1 RCARCSRACAARCAP
16 HRSGY
21 GSRSLGSAC
30 RGGSQA
36 RPGGRTR
43 WGRHPSRRCPAP
55 GSHGC
60 LVRRRPSR
68 PTCPRTGAGRH
79 SCCWRRGTRYG
90 SGRLSRAACS
100 PPGAKPGTRDPS
112 SRGQVLRRRWS
123 LLVAFPLPS
132 RLVRVAA
139 LGRARLVSD
148 ADRRELGPAN
158 DTAQRRWPPG
168 VAKLVAARLRARR
181 LNALVWQE
189 RLTALLAG
197 TPRLRIPDP
206 LPKKL
211 LLPVAVARVLLS
223 PLLLRAKVRRSSL
236 RCLGPRLALFEL
248 RLVGAFL

>member
-1 RCARCSRACAARCAP
+1 FPTR
-16 HRSGY
+16 RS
-21 GSRSLGSAC
+21 SDLC

-68 PTCPRTGAGRH
+68 PTWPRTGAGRH
-79 SCCWRRGTRYG
+79 SCCWLRGTRCG

-100 PPGAKPGTRDPS
+100 PPGARPGTRGPS
-112 SRGQVLRRRWS
+112 SRGQVLLRRRS
-123 LLVAFPLPS
+123 LPVAFPLPS

-148 ADRRELGPAN
+148 ADRCELGPAD
-158 DTAQRRWPPG
+158 DTVQCRRPPG
-168 VAKLVAARLRARR
+168 VAKLVAARLRARS
-181 LNALVWQE
+181 LGALAVQE
-189 RLTALLAG
+189 RLTAVLAG
-197 TPRLRIPDP
+197 TPLRLPGQ

-211 LLPVAVARVLLS
+211 LLPVAVARVLLA
-223 PLLLRAKVRRSSL
+223 PLPLRSTVRDRKSTRLNSSH
-236 RCLGPRLALFEL
+236 
-248 RLVGAFL
+248 V